1 MKRHL
6 DADLRERSVVV
17 NREVVIRC
25 GTGNQDVER
34 TDIHVDAI
42 TEDAD
47 SNTYQTIKVIIEVK
61 GCWHR
66 ELNRAMESQ
75 LVGRYLQENTSQ
87 YGLYLVGWFRC
98 DQWHGDDWRKDAT
111 PRISLEE
118 ARHQFYAQAMA
129 LSVNGVKVDTIVID
143 AAIR

>member
-1 MKRHL
+1 
-6 DADLRERSVVV
+6 
-17 NREVVIRC
+17 
-25 GTGNQDVER
+25 
-34 TDIHVDAI
+34 
-42 TEDAD
+42 
-47 SNTYQTIKVIIEVK
+47 VIIEVK

-87 YGLYLVGWFRC
+87 YGLYLVGWFMC
-98 DQWHGDDWRKDAT
+98 DQWHDDDRRKRAT

-118 ARHQFYAQAMA
+118 ARQQFSAQAA
-129 LSVNGVKVDTIVID
+129 TLSVNGVKVDAVAID